1 MATTTTT
8 TTTTAPA
15 STKSSTTMLSGATST
30 SAVEV
35 HTTDIH
41 ARRPM
46 SSRRRST
53 FQAGRY
59 AAPQPC
65 HQLPPSVE
73 ALDLS
78 LTSLTPTLA
87 SLRLHVL
94 TYLADLETR
103 LSLLESP
110 ISTDSIKAKG
120 ETTLEEARVWAR
132 DGLQML
138 RKIREDVCA
147 HLPDFT
153 FEHVPSVEE
162 FVKTHIPEVPTLPD
176 VRSHLPD
183 MPDVVRSHLPE
194 FDLSDVRSRLDDV
207 RTRIT
212 DIDFHRPLHYVPT
225 LSSSLQSLQAHLSSM
240 EIAPSLYLSSY
251 TPSASLS
258 TLLDKVLS
266 SHLVSEISSD
276 LKSGEETLEKA
287 ALEIARAMK
296 RSLNGSRL
304 IQYVDLPEKWRNNPF
319 VEGGYRFIP
328 LHEWPRLI
336 LSLFALHNETL
347 NIHTHLI
354 PFLLWSFTLFRFSPY
369 SESSETDE
377 PAKVAFTAF
386 ALVCL
391 FSSVL
396 WHTMAG
402 CAHPKGM
409 ELCARV
415 DYVGIGWLISASIGT
430 VVYYGFQCEPTTRNM
445 FLMCCLFIG
454 VSGSIL
460 PFTDW
465 FNQREYRHWRI
476 AFFVSLAL
484 SGFAPLVQLARA
496 HSFHEMVAFISPI
509 VPSLTSYVVGLIFYA
524 THFPECVLA
533 TRWPSLRWLDWLGG
547 GSHAIWHVCIVLAI
561 SLHKQGMEVMK
572 RGIGAECVFS

>member
-1 MATTTTT
+1 MATTTTAT
-8 TTTTAPA
+8 TSASATTTAIKAHPTEA
-15 STKSSTTMLSGATST
+15 
-30 SAVEV
+30 
-35 HTTDIH
+35 H
-41 ARRPM
+41 ARRPV
-46 SSRRRST
+46 RRRLST
-53 FQAGRY
+53 FHAGRY
-59 AAPQPC
+59 ALPQPC

-110 ISTDSIKAKG
+110 ISSEQIKAKG
-120 ETTLEEARVWAR
+120 GLTMDEARAWAR

-153 FEHVPSVEE
+153 LDAVPSVEE
-162 FVKTHIPEVPTLPD
+162 FVKMHMPDVPALPD

-183 MPDVVRSHLPE
+183 MPDVVRSHLPD
-194 FDLSDVRSRLDDV
+194 FDLSDMRSRLDDV
-207 RTRIT
+207 RTCIS
-212 DIDFHRPLHYVPT
+212 DIDFHRPLDYVPT
-225 LSSSLQSLQAHLSSM
+225 LSNSLQSLQAHLSSM
-240 EIAPSLYLSSY
+240 DIAPSLYISSY
-251 TPSASLS
+251 APSASLS
-258 TLLDKVLS
+258 TLLDRVLS

-319 VEGGYRFIP
+319 VKGGYRFIP
-328 LHEWPRLI
+328 LHEWPRLV

-369 SESSETDE
+369 SEASETDE
-377 PAKVAFTAF
+377 PAKVIFTAF
-386 ALVCL
+386 ALICL
-391 FSSVL
+391 FTSAL

-402 CAHPKGM
+402 CAHPHGM
-409 ELCARV
+409 ELCARI
-415 DYVGIGWLISASIGT
+415 DYVGIGWLISASVGT
-430 VVYYGFQCEPTTRNM
+430 VVYYGFQCQETTRNA
-445 FLMCCLFIG
+445 FLLLCLCIG
-454 VSGSIL
+454 LSGSIL
-460 PFTDW
+460 PFTNW
-465 FNQREYRHWRI
+465 FNQREYRHYRI
-476 AFFVSLAL
+476 VFFVSLAL
-484 SGFAPLVQLARA
+484 SSIAPLAELARE
-496 HSFHEMVAFISPI
+496 HSTGAMGAFIRPI
-509 VPSLTSYVVGLIFYA
+509 VPSLVSYVVGLVFYA

-533 TRWPSLRWLDWLGG
+533 PRWPSLRVLDWLGG

-561 SLHKQGMEVMK
+561 SLHKQGMEAMK
-572 RGIGAECVFS
+572 GGIGAACIA

>member
-1 MATTTTT
+1 MTGTTTTSIET
-8 TTTTAPA
+8 F
-15 STKSSTTMLSGATST
+15 MN
-30 SAVEV
+30 
-35 HTTDIH
+35 TTDIH
-41 ARRPM
+41 ARRPA
-46 SSRRRST
+46 RRRLST
-53 FQAGRY
+53 FQAGRH
-59 AAPQPC
+59 ARPPC

-94 TYLADLETR
+94 TYLADLESR
-103 LSLLESP
+103 LSLFESP
-110 ISTDSIKAKG
+110 ITSESIKATG
-120 ETTLEEARVWAR
+120 EFTMDEACAWAL
-132 DGLQML
+132 DGLEML
-138 RKIREDVCA
+138 RKIREDVYA

-153 FEHVPSVEE
+153 LENVPSVET
-162 FVKTHIPEVPTLPD
+162 FVKAHMPDVPGLPN

-183 MPDVVRSHLPE
+183 MPDVVRSHLPD
-194 FDLSDVRSRLDDV
+194 FDLSDVRSRIDDV
-207 RTRIT
+207 RIRIS
-212 DIDFHRPLHYVPT
+212 DIDFHKPLNYVPT

-240 EIAPSLYLSSY
+240 ELSPRWCVASCAPS
-251 TPSASLS
+251 PSLAA
-258 TLLDKVLS
+258 LLDKVLS
-266 SHLVSEISSD
+266 SRMVSEISSD
-276 LKSGEETLEKA
+276 IKNGEESLEKA

-319 VEGGYRFIP
+319 VKGGYRFIP
-328 LHEWPRLI
+328 LHDWPRLV

-369 SESSETDE
+369 SDSAETDE
-377 PAKVAFTAF
+377 PAKATFTAF

-391 FSSVL
+391 FTSAL

-402 CAHPKGM
+402 CGHPQGM

-415 DYVGIGWLISASIGT
+415 DYVGIGWLISASVGT
-430 VVYYGFQCEPTTRNM
+430 VVYYGFQCQETMRNT
-445 FLMCCLFIG
+445 FLLLCLAIG

-465 FNQREYRHWRI
+465 FNQREYRHLRI
-476 AFFVSLAL
+476 AFFVSLAF
-484 SGFAPLVQLARA
+484 SGLAPLFTLAYHHSLRA
-496 HSFHEMVAFISPI
+496 MGAFISPI
-509 VPSLTSYVVGLIFYA
+509 VPSFAAYIIGLLFYA
-524 THFPECVLA
+524 THFPECILA
-533 TRWPSLRWLDWLGG
+533 PRWPSFHWLDWLGG

-561 SLHKQGMEVMK
+561 SLHKQGMEAMK
-572 RGIGAECVFS
+572 AGVGPRCVD